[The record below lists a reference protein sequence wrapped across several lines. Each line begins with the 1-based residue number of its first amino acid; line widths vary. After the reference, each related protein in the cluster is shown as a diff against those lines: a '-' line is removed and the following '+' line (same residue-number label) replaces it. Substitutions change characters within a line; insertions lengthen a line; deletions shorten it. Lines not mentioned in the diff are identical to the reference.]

1 MPLINTSVSN
11 LIQGVSQQPDAV
23 RFQGQSE
30 EQENALASVVDGL
43 QKRPA
48 CEHIKTLLADA
59 ALDDNAL
66 VHFIERDDAERYV
79 VIIKNNE
86 GNKIVSAYNL
96 TTGVQATINE
106 RYIGVVAAVEDIG
119 DPGTGTGTNRLYTGT
134 FTQPTP
140 ITVANTET
148 SRLGKV
154 RVIGGA
160 GKGHNEYDLH
170 EVGTLSDK
178 KRFRIEIP
186 EADGDFLLYGDGTGT
201 DQNTLEY
208 TLTNSANADLTL
220 ESRNYAT
227 TGVTSPKEDLKLFTT
242 GDVTYVLNTKKTVAK
257 ETTTSRPLNNE
268 ALVFIKQGDYD
279 KKYGV
284 RINQGSNE
292 YSNFTFSGASQR
304 STGTSASNLRFYNT
318 SQNAESTTIL
328 ESLFGDSVAEVED
341 AKGENGRV
349 PRPLGSGVA
358 GGITESANFT
368 STLLSPQL
376 GVISYTVVDGDFTI
390 YPDDA
395 LAGEGIGVV
404 HRTVATLNDLPTIC
418 RHRYKVMVRGD
429 ADAAEDDRYLQFLVN
444 GSDSTTAAGTVGEG
458 TWQET
463 SGDEIE
469 NRIDVTTMPLMLK
482 STGVDTFELNHMP
495 LDILAAGDQ
504 DTNPDP
510 SFIGHTIDG
519 AFQFK
524 GRLGFLT
531 GASVSMTEVKFGGYD
546 GALDLQKYNFYRT
559 SVTSL
564 LDSDPIDVT
573 ISSSKVIKLRS
584 AIAFQENL
592 VLFSDFSQF
601 VLRGGEL
608 LTPKTVAINPI
619 TEYEYEESVD
629 PIALGSYI
637 YFPFTRGSHVGVR
650 EFTVNSNTDVFDANE
665 ITAHVPQYIPQKVI
679 SGAKKGVVSM
689 TGASSENLMALTDG
703 TDIYIYK
710 YFFSGNEKVLSAWS
724 KFTLSKG
731 GIRGVGFV
739 DSDLFIVQSYESG
752 SINQT
757 HLLKIPLEN
766 KFRDPEG
773 YNTHLDR
780 RVEATFNA
788 DAATPEFTIPYR
800 VSPDE
805 TLQVYTKD
813 GLLVQNLAS
822 PIVVGNTT
830 KLTFNENVVGGGLSG
845 SVTVYVGVTYTMKY
859 TFSEQIFKASSG
871 DKMSQTNGRMLIRN
885 GTVFFENTS
894 HFNVKVTPKLR
905 DTTTAPFN
913 ATVVQSTVEGNMPL
927 ESGAFRFPVFTN
939 PKDTVITIENDSAGP
954 CNLQSAEFESFVHQ
968 RSRRYA

>member
-23 RFQGQSE
+23 RFQGQCE

-59 ALDDNAL
+59 ALDENSL

-106 RYIGVVAAVEDIG
+106 RYIGVVATVQNIG

-140 ITVANTET
+140 ITVANNET
-148 SRLGKV
+148 ARLGKV

-160 GKGHNEYDLH
+160 GKGPNEYDLH

-292 YSNFTFSGASQR
+292 YSNFIYSGASQR
-304 STGTSASNLRFYNT
+304 STGSGSTLRFYNT

-328 ESLFGDSVAEVED
+328 EALFGDSVAAVED

-358 GGITESANFT
+358 GGITSATNFT
-368 STLLSPQL
+368 SELLSPQL
-376 GVISYTVVDGDFTI
+376 GAIFYNEDGAFTI

-546 GALDLQKYNFYRT
+546 GELDLQKYNFYRT

-731 GIRGVGFV
+731 GIRGIGFV

-845 SVTVYVGVTYTMKY
+845 SVTVYVGVAYTMKY

-885 GTVFFENTS
+885 GTLFFENTS